1 MVALKSD
8 PAMDVVGAAEPSML
22 PVEPVD
28 PAMGAAELSVLPVEL
43 VVANPSANV
52 VSNGP
57 SDVNERVSK

>member
-1 MVALKSD
+1 
-8 PAMDVVGAAEPSML
+8 MDLVGAAEPSML

-57 SDVNERVSK
+57 SDVKEKVSK